1 MQEPAAGSGSGSQ
14 GGGSYGSEPTDHA
27 AQQDLRIAEGKQQWR
42 KDSRTYRE
50 ARKTAADLVA
60 ELKGKGQL
68 APAEEDDLATL
79 QRKVEQRKQRKQKDN
94 AKRYGARKDAAARVA
109 KLEELEKQERLL
121 RSSRPSSDCGGQ

>member
-1 MQEPAAGSGSGSQ
+1 M
-14 GGGSYGSEPTDHA
+14 
-27 AQQDLRIAEGKQQWR
+27 
-42 KDSRTYRE
+42 
-50 ARKTAADLVA
+50 
-60 ELKGKGQL
+60 KGKGQL